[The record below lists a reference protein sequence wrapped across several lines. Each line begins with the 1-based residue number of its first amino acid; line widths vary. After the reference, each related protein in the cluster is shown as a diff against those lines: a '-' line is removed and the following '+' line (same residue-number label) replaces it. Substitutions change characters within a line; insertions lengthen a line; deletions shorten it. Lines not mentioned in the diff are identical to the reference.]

1 MIFQDLNLPPPR
13 LKSRYGG
20 LFERFFRESLF
31 VIKKAAVSSG
41 LSKVINKYFILT
53 MQ

>member
-13 LKSRYGG
+13 LKSRDGG

-31 VIKKAAVSSG
+31 VIKKAAIPSG